1 MWFYI
6 LYFVFC
12 LLVGVY
18 ARWIKRGEV
27 AWFLLSLII
36 SPLLGFLILLV
47 AGPPKE
53 NLKKCPKCAEEVKA
67 EAMVCR
73 FCHYDFS
80 PPPVI
85 PIIDPPLK
93 PPHKSTEEIKKL
105 ASDYLGK
112 MESKQN

>member
-1 MWFYI
+1 MFFVGWIVLSILIGAYASSKKRSGGGWF
-6 LYFVFC
+6 F
-12 LLVGVY
+12 
-18 ARWIKRGEV
+18 
-27 AWFLLSLII
+27 LSLII
-36 SPLLGFLILLV
+36 SPLIAFIILV
-47 AGPPKE
+47 VSGPPPSV
-53 NLKKCPKCAEEVKA
+53 LKKCPKCAEEVKA